1 MKTQACAAIVA
12 TIALGVA
19 SASAQNT
26 SGGTNAQANPTQT
39 QPATTHQREAART
52 TPASVPAAAQQDT
65 NPTTTSPP
73 ASHAQ
78 VEPPSG
84 KNTEIGTATINP
96 TGIPPSQRNPLL
108 ADNGEVRVS
117 KLIGTTI
124 YNKDDQKV
132 GSVDDVLAGQ
142 NGQLEVVVST
152 SNKKIVVPWDRMV
165 FGDAKLNSDNK
176 VLIPDTTQKQLDK
189 MQAFNST
196 RMLWRERPAATA
208 IYAARWIGGVA
219 PSTRSAMPAV
229 WLMRRSEPG
238 PLFTATVKLPPSS
251 GGAALGR
258 SLHRTD
264 P

>member
-1 MKTQACAAIVA
+1 MKTRAFAAIVS

-26 SGGTNAQANPTQT
+26 SVGTNAQANPTQA
-39 QPATTHQREAART
+39 QPAPTHQQVAAQPPPT
-52 TPASVPAAAQQDT
+52 GGPAAARQDT
-65 NPTTTSPP
+65 NPTTSS
-73 ASHAQ
+73 ASASQAQ
-78 VEPPSG
+78 VEPRSG
-84 KNTEIGTATINP
+84 KSAAIGTATINP

-152 SNKKIVVPWDRMV
+152 SDKMIVVPWDTVV

-176 VLIPDTTQKQLDK
+176 VLMPDATQNQLDK
-189 MQAFNST
+189 MQAFNYKDT
-196 RMLWRERPAATA
+196 TNN
-208 IYAARWIGGVA
+208 
-219 PSTRSAMPAV
+219 
-229 WLMRRSEPG
+229 
-238 PLFTATVKLPPSS
+238 KK
-251 GGAALGR
+251 
-258 SLHRTD
+258 
-264 P
+264 